1 MAKQIG
7 QKETSIGVCRF
18 CQGGFA
24 KSKMTQHLK
33 SCKARFAEMAEQ
45 DGHAQ
50 RLFHLFVEG
59 TYRPGYWMHLEV
71 PAAATLS
78 DLDDFLRD
86 TWLECCGHLSEFE
99 IDGVSYSSQPD
110 DGWSMGFDGPMLL
123 SVKNLQGE
131 EEEEESEE
139 ELEEMPSMQ
148 EMAEEMA
155 RRFSTEF
162 HADLKDVPVE
172 QIEKKLEQMFAEGMP
187 GGISA
192 ETLPALRPLLSY
204 MASSLQQG
212 TLAEEL
218 EEAEE
223 EMEEE
228 GDGGMD
234 VELDEVLNVGERFSY
249 VYDFGSSTNLSFR
262 VIAEREGV
270 LPVDKSD
277 ALGEAQDEDEIAI
290 ITMARNEPPALAC
303 HVCGEPATRILPE
316 SEYDYL
322 DEAGLCDTHA
332 KEYDYPDELLPVVN
346 SPRVGVCGY
355 TGEADEED
363 WEDDEE
369 DWEDEDDEDN
379 EEE

>member
-1 MAKQIG
+1 MAKQTG
-7 QKETSIGVCRF
+7 QQETSMGVCRF
-18 CQGGFA
+18 CQGEFA

-33 SCKARFAEMAEQ
+33 SCKARSASMTEQ

-59 TYRPGYWMHLEV
+59 TYRPSYWMHLEV

-86 TWLECCGHLSEFE
+86 IWLECCGHLSEFE
-99 IDGVSYSSQPD
+99 IGDASYSSQID
-110 DGWSMGFDGPMLL
+110 AGWSAGFDGPMLL
-123 SVKNLQGE
+123 PVKNVEGE
-131 EEEEESEE
+131 EEEDKE

-155 RRFSTEF
+155 RRFSAEF

-172 QIEKKLEQMFAEGMP
+172 EIEKKLEQLFAEGMP
-187 GGISA
+187 GGVSA
-192 ETLPALRPLLSY
+192 ATMPALRPLLSY
-204 MASSLQQG
+204 MAASLQQG
-212 TLAEEL
+212 TLAEDL

-234 VELDEVLNVGERFSY
+234 VELNEVLKVGERFSY

-262 VIAEREGV
+262 VIGEREGV
-270 LPVDKSD
+270 LPAEENDE
-277 ALGEAQDEDEIAI
+277 LEEAEDEDEIAI
-290 ITMARNEPPALAC
+290 VTMARNEPPALAC
-303 HVCGEPATRILPE
+303 HVCGQPATRVLPE

-322 DEAGLCDTHA
+322 DKAGLCDTHA

-363 WEDDEE
+363 WEGEE
-369 DWEDEDDEDN
+369 DEWEDEEDEDDEK
-379 EEE
+379 E